1 MDARIGF
8 GLPLDTVARMS
19 CSVRGCLAVRLVTDA
34 VLPYVEVGLRVAK
47 DGTLAFSYAMPE
59 GARPLGYFEGY
70 PDILVCQVAASPAV
84 PPPSLV
90 WSLLDEL
97 INLHGVGARKVDRT
111 VLRFLEAVSV
121 RVLAP
126 SGDVIENPLRCFVAV
141 RDGEPRR
148 SLRNG
153 VCGWA
158 LFRSEDETRYS
169 STPVTAFVAK
179 LPYDGGWFVTDC
191 RRLCARASGER
202 K

>member
-19 CSVRGCLAVRLVTDA
+19 CSARGCLAIRLVTDA

-47 DGTLAFSYAMPE
+47 GETLAFAYAIPG
-59 GARPLGYFEGY
+59 GARALGYFEGY
-70 PDILVCQVAASPAV
+70 PDILVCQVAPADA
-84 PPPSLV
+84 PTPSLV

-97 INLHGVGARKVDRT
+97 VNLHGVGTRNVDHG
-111 VLRFLEAVSV
+111 VLRFLEAVSI

-153 VCGWA
+153 ICGWA

-191 RRLCARASGER
+191 RRLCVHASGER